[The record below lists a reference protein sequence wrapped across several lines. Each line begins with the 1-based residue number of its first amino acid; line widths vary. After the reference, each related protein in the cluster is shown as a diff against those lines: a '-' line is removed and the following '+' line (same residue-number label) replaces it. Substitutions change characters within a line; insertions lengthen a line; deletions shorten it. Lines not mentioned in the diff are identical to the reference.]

1 MSLLVLT
8 RPYSQS
14 LSFSEALTSSG
25 VALEDIIIDPIL
37 RIEPVT
43 PVKTLY
49 HFKSIILTSS
59 NALKHLPPY
68 LVGSRL
74 PAFCAGN
81 STTEAATS
89 HGFLA
94 KCLGETATDL
104 CNALHKSNLLG
115 PVAYLCGD
123 HITLDFEESL
133 RGSKIC
139 VENIICYRQVAGKLC
154 MATIKVL
161 YNNRSSIV
169 PVFSQRSARVL
180 CEQKL
185 DWKDHCAVSISK
197 ATAEI
202 CKKAGF
208 GKTIVSAQPNAK
220 SMLAAI
226 TSLIELT
233 DG

>member
-8 RPYSQS
+8 RPYIQA

-25 VALEDIIIDPIL
+25 VASEDIIIDPIL

-43 PVKTLY
+43 PIKKLK
-49 HFKSIILTSS
+49 HFKSILLTSS

-68 LVGSRL
+68 FVGSRL

-81 STTEAATS
+81 STTEAAIS

-94 KCLGETATDL
+94 KCLGETATEL
-104 CNALHKSNLLG
+104 RNALLQS
-115 PVAYLCGD
+115 PSPEPIAYLCGD
-123 HITLDFEESL
+123 YITLDFEEFF
-133 RGSKIC
+133 RGSKLW
-139 VENIICYRQVAGKLC
+139 VENIICYSQISVKLS
-154 MATIKVL
+154 MATVKVL
-161 YNNRSSIV
+161 NDNRGSIV
-169 PVFSQRSARVL
+169 PVFSQRSARLL
-180 CEQKL
+180 CEQNIN
-185 DWKDHCAVSISK
+185 WKEHCAVSISK
-197 ATAEI
+197 NTAEI

-208 GKTIVSAQPNAK
+208 GKTIVATHPSAQ

-226 TSLIELT
+226 KSLIELA